1 MKDDR
6 NGVLSDMLEV
16 FKCAFHPIFMNHSRS
31 RVEEYRQVLHQ
42 QFPQLLASNIQYSS
56 FCPVSLKA
64 ADVTPPVFHESWGRS
79 EFAKSTCP
87 SLSQHSGSDEQQSK
101 RGENYREETTA
112 TLIEP
117 YSEALNGSLKGC
129 CQTPLSNLNYIRE
142 RPRGVPF
149 VVDTSSPVSRS
160 DSNSD
165 CPHHFRHPE
174 KPPRRSERDTGFDIG
189 DSPTTENSGRRV
201 FQAHCAEP
209 FVSSR
214 NSSTNSPQ
222 SPEYPRLDEDVSSS
236 HPPLFCESSNFHESW
251 CGGS

>member
-56 FCPVSLKA
+56 FCPVSYKA

-79 EFAKSTCP
+79 ECAKSTCP
-87 SLSQHSGSDEQQSK
+87 FLSSSLSQHSGSDEQQSK

-117 YSEALNGSLKGC
+117 YSEALVGSLKGR

-149 VVDTSSPVSRS
+149 VVDTSSPTS
-160 DSNSD
+160 
-165 CPHHFRHPE
+165 
-174 KPPRRSERDTGFDIG
+174 
-189 DSPTTENSGRRV
+189 
-201 FQAHCAEP
+201 
-209 FVSSR
+209 
-214 NSSTNSPQ
+214 
-222 SPEYPRLDEDVSSS
+222 
-236 HPPLFCESSNFHESW
+236 
-251 CGGS
+251 